1 MSFAAPWL
9 SPDPNETLLYSNPEP
24 TDWLYLFPAH
34 NASTSSPLQ
43 DISHS
48 HRINV
53 GCEPETHQNTAYS
66 QETQLNHG
74 STPPRSVLTQHFTPS
89 MSRVLR
95 GDSFARLP
103 TLNFTPSPPLP
114 GPGFPDIS
122 DIGSQEPSSKFHTS
136 PAPLAS
142 SSFSASQDSYDLNV
156 SPLASLFYAGSQST
170 LGSFQS
176 DVSPIVRCSQDQQM
190 APSPPKLEEY
200 REAHQQPKA
209 KKGMST
215 FVDDLISVRN
225 TLVDGSVPSRPPVSG
240 LAPPLLSPCK
250 LTSSRD
256 HVRPTLPS
264 IARSGQDFGL
274 ESMEAA
280 AVATLTLKLPFL
292 QRSNA
297 ALPSNSAPSGPSRPS
312 RNKNLRPRTLKRFL
326 EEDEKPTPPSK
337 KRRTGAVATKPA
349 IPQNSAAPAT
359 SGSVSTCVQVPPQ
372 FKYGK
377 RIFPASVEVSPLYPL
392 FYRWFP
398 VSSYFQPED
407 ARLVCSGPFQHPV
420 LIVDL

>member
-9 SPDPNETLLYSNPEP
+9 SPDPNEDILYSNTGP
-24 TDWLYLFPAH
+24 TDWLYLSPAH
-34 NASTSSPLQ
+34 NPSTSSLLQ

-66 QETQLNHG
+66 QETQTNHG
-74 STPPRSVLTQHFTPS
+74 PTPARSVSEQHFTPS
-89 MSRVLR
+89 LSRVLR

-103 TLNFTPSPPLP
+103 TLNFAPSPPLP
-114 GPGFPDIS
+114 GPDFPDIS
-122 DIGSQEPSSKFHTS
+122 DIGSQDPSSKFYAS
-136 PAPLAS
+136 PPPLAS
-142 SSFSASQDSYDLNV
+142 SSFSASQDNYDLNV

-170 LGSFQS
+170 LSSFQS
-176 DVSPIVRCSQDQQM
+176 DVSPVVRCSQDQQM
-190 APSPPKLEEY
+190 APPPKLKED

-209 KKGMST
+209 KSMST

-225 TLVDGSVPSRPPVSG
+225 TPVDGSVPSRPPVSG

-250 LTSSRD
+250 LTSRD
-256 HVRPTLPS
+256 HARPTLPS
-264 IARSGQDFGL
+264 IARSGQDFAL

-297 ALPSNSAPSGPSRPS
+297 ALPSCFAPSGTSRPS
-312 RNKNLRPRTLKRFL
+312 RNKVIRPRTLKRSL
-326 EEDEKPTPPSK
+326 EDDEKPSPPSK
-337 KRRTGAVATKPA
+337 KRRTDAATIMPTV
-349 IPQNSAAPAT
+349 PQKSAALAT
-359 SGSVSTCVQVPPQ
+359 SGSISTSVQAPPQ

-392 FYRWFP
+392 FYRRFP

-407 ARLVCSGPFQHPV
+407 AKLVCSGPSQHPA
-420 LIVDL
+420 LIVDR